1 MYLFIVRFSLIL
13 EIFLDHFLISIL
25 SYGVHIVTACPKFS
39 APKQPF
45 YLGMKPKNLF
55 CRNTF
60 NSTDYL
66 FGGIRWY
73 TLNQKMDVVSIK
85 SNLQKMNFI
94 SLFYLQ
100 ADLFKRYRN
109 LIIQYIPPIFDRTN
123 KMIKKQT
130 LVMTFMD
137 MFTHNHKYKY
147 LYATPEA
154 EPRGILLIKSTPPI
168 IC

>member
-13 EIFLDHFLISIL
+13 EIFLNHLLISIL
-25 SYGVHIVTACPKFS
+25 TYCVHIVTACPKFP

-45 YLGMKPKNLF
+45 YLWMKPEYLF
-55 CRNTF
+55 CRYTF

-66 FGGIRWY
+66 FGSIHRNA
-73 TLNQKMDVVSIK
+73 LNQKVDVVSIK
-85 SNLQKMNFI
+85 ANLQKVNLI

-100 ADLFKRYRN
+100 ADFLKRYRN
-109 LIIQYIPPIFDRTN
+109 LIAQYIPPIFDWAN
-123 KMIKKQT
+123 EMVKKQT
-130 LVMTFMD
+130 FVMTFMD

-154 EPRGILLIKSTPPI
+154 EPRGILLIKT
-168 IC
+168 

>member
-73 TLNQKMDVVSIK
+73 TLNQKMDVVSIL
-85 SNLQKMNFI
+85 SLIHI
-94 SLFYLQ
+94 SEPTRRTPISYAVFCLKKKN
-100 ADLFKRYRN
+100 ATTRS
-109 LIIQYIPPIFDRTN
+109 PP
-123 KMIKKQT
+123 
-130 LVMTFMD
+130 
-137 MFTHNHKYKY
+137 
-147 LYATPEA
+147 AT
-154 EPRGILLIKSTPPI
+154 
-168 IC
+168 